1 MQEQLAS
8 RIGSDVLL
16 CPLYGA
22 LSLNAQRKAIL
33 PAPQGMRKVVL
44 ATNIAETS
52 LTIEG
57 IRLVVDCA
65 RERVARFDPRT
76 GLTRLI
82 TQRVSQGHP

>member
-1 MQEQLAS
+1 MQEQLTS

-22 LSLNAQRKAIL
+22 LSLNDQRKAIL

-65 RERVARFDPRT
+65 RACGAFLIRVQ
-76 GLTRLI
+76 GLRGWLLNVLV
-82 TQRVSQGHP
+82 RRR